1 MKLNTTKFFILTLFL
16 TFSGYLSAQEQNV
29 ITTAA
34 PFLTIAP
41 DGRGGALGDVGAT
54 TSPDVYSQYWNPAKY
69 IFAESNSGIG
79 ISYTP
84 WLSELVSDIFVGY
97 VSGYYKIN
105 DRSAV
110 SSSLRYFGLGEIQLT
125 DDTGQ
130 GQGSINPNEFSF
142 DVAYALKL
150 DDRFSMAV
158 SLRYIQSNIA
168 SAGGYNSSQDVG
180 PGRSVGVD
188 IAGYYTGKTKRYESF
203 DGTFT
208 AGWNI
213 SNIGPKMSYNQSTQD
228 DYYLPTNMR
237 LGVGYNFKFDEY
249 NELNLMVDA
258 NKLLVVTSPYYMVD
272 EDDNEL
278 QDIGAGKDPNV
289 GVIEGMFQSFYDA
302 PGYRIEA
309 GNDTPEDE
317 KRGGYLVEINSKG
330 KYEYV
335 IENGSVL
342 KEELSEIA
350 WGVGA
355 EYVYDKTFA
364 LRGGYFHESE
374 FKGSRQYATLGFGFM
389 YNSIGLDFSY
399 LLNMSDVKSPLEN
412 TLRFSL
418 TLDLDSFDLLGD
430 EYEEE

>member
-1 MKLNTTKFFILTLFL
+1 MMQKNTKFFVL
-16 TFSGYLSAQEQNV
+16 TFFLIISGYLSAQEQNV

-34 PFLTIAP
+34 PFLTITP
-41 DGRGGALGDVGAT
+41 DGKGGALGDVGAT
-54 TSPDVYSQYWNPAKY
+54 SSPDVYSQYWNPAKY
-69 IFAESNSGIG
+69 AFAESNSGIG

-97 VSGYYKIN
+97 VSGYYKID
-105 DRSAV
+105 DRSSV
-110 SSSLRYFGLGEIQLT
+110 SGSLRYFGLGEIQMT
-125 DDTGQ
+125 DDSGNPTGI
-130 GQGSINPNEFSF
+130 INPNEFSF

-168 SAGGYNSSQDVG
+168 SSGGFNGGADVG

-213 SNIGPKMSYNQSTQD
+213 SNIGPKMSYNEDSQSE
-228 DYYLPTNMR
+228 YFLPTNMR

-249 NELNLMVDA
+249 NEVNFMVDV
-258 NKLLVVTSPYYMVD
+258 NKLLVVTPPYYKEDNNGNLTD
-272 EDDNEL
+272 E
-278 QDIGAGKDPNV
+278 IGAGKDPNV
-289 GVIEGMFQSFYDA
+289 GVIEGVFKSFYDA
-302 PGYRIEA
+302 PGYRIEDD
-309 GNDTPEDE
+309 NDPTGFKTNSD
-317 KRGGYLVEINSKG
+317 GTYVVES
-330 KYEYV
+330 
-335 IENGSVL
+335 GSVF

-418 TLDLDSFDLLGD
+418 SIDLDSFDLLGD

>member
-1 MKLNTTKFFILTLFL
+1 MKFNTIKFFIITFFL
-16 TFSGYLSAQEQNV
+16 TVSGYLSAQEQNV

-34 PFLTIAP
+34 PFLTITP
-41 DGRGGALGDVGAT
+41 DGKGGAMGDVGVT
-54 TSPDVYSQYWNPAKY
+54 SSPDVYSQYWNPAKY
-69 IFAESNSGIG
+69 VFAESNSGIG

-97 VSGYYKIN
+97 VSGYYKID
-105 DRSAV
+105 DRSSV
-110 SSSLRYFGLGEIQLT
+110 SGSLRYFGLGEIQMT
-125 DDTGQ
+125 DDTGNPT
-130 GQGSINPNEFSF
+130 GIINPNEFSF

-168 SAGGYNSSQDVG
+168 SAGGFNGGGDVG

-188 IAGYYTGKTKRYESF
+188 IAGYYTGKTKKYESF
-203 DGTFT
+203 DGTLT

-213 SNIGPKMSYNQSTQD
+213 SNIGPKMSYNQDSESE
-228 DYYLPTNMR
+228 YFLPTNMR

-249 NELNLMVDA
+249 NEVNLMIDA
-258 NKLLVVTSPYYMVD
+258 NKLLVVTSPYYKVEGD
-272 EDDNEL
+272 ESSG
-278 QDIGAGKDPNV
+278 IGAGKDPNV
-289 GVIEGMFQSFYDA
+289 GVIEGVFQSFYDA
-302 PGYRIEA
+302 PGYRIEDK
-309 GNDTPEDE
+309 NDPS
-317 KRGGYLVEINSKG
+317 GYKTNTDGTYEIES
-330 KYEYV
+330 
-335 IENGSVL
+335 GSVL

-350 WGVGA
+350 WGFGA

-364 LRGGYFHESE
+364 LRGGYFNESE
-374 FKGSRQYATLGFGFM
+374 FKGSRKYATLGFGFM

-418 TLDLDSFDLLGD
+418 SIDLDSFDLLGD
-430 EYEEE
+430 EYEED

>member
-16 TFSGYLSAQEQNV
+16 TISGYLSAQEQNV

-105 DRSAV
+105 NRSAV
-110 SSSLRYFGLGEIQLT
+110 SGSLRYFGLGEIQLT

-142 DVAYALKL
+142 DVAYSLKL

-168 SAGGYNSSQDVG
+168 AAGGYNSSQDVG

-237 LGVGYNFKFDEY
+237 LGVGYNFQFDEY
-249 NELNLMVDA
+249 NELNLMFDA
-258 NKLLVVTSPYYMVD
+258 NKLLVVSPPYYKVK
-272 EDDNEL
+272 DDPS
-278 QDIGAGKDPNV
+278 QGIGAGKDPNV

-302 PGYRIEA
+302 PGYRIKD
-309 GNDTPEDE
+309 DTDPT
-317 KRGGYLVEINSKG
+317 GYRTNADGTFEIES
-330 KYEYV
+330 
-335 IENGSVL
+335 GSVF
-342 KEELSEIA
+342 KEEMSEIA

-355 EYVYDKTFA
+355 EYIYDKTFA

-374 FKGSRQYATLGFGFM
+374 FKGSRQFATLGFGFM

-418 TLDLDSFDLLGD
+418 TLDLDSFSLLGND
-430 EYEEE
+430 AEYEED